1 MIQSLRPTGRPP
13 IRRQALAAMLVVC
26 TMSPAAAQS
35 PPVDLAEASLE
46 ALLDMEITS
55 ASKHEQRMQDT
66 AAAAFVLTSEDIRRS
81 GATTIADLLR
91 IVPGLDVARIDGH
104 RWAVAARGFNG
115 LFSNKLLVLLDGRSV
130 YNPFFSGVHWDVQD
144 TALEDIERIEVIRG
158 PGAALW
164 GVNAVHGVINII
176 TRPAGETQ
184 GTAATLTATSETRA
198 IGTVRHGGRIGG
210 ASYRVFAK
218 GSDVAASVTPQGETG
233 PDGWRLSRAGL
244 RLDASPRPADAV
256 TLQADVYRGTVGDR
270 NAVPLFAPPFSR
282 TVDERIPVT
291 GVSLLGQWTR
301 RLAGGSTVS
310 TRAYVDYYSRRPVS
324 HRGEVAHTVDVE
336 VQHHARLH
344 PRHDL
349 VYGTGARW
357 VHLEGSAG
365 DDEWFGIAAQRRLL
379 GNTFVQDEVTL
390 VPRRLRMTLGAKVEY
405 GDESGANLQPSARL
419 LWTPAA
425 RHTAW
430 AAVARAVRTPNYSDR
445 YMGALLSTFPLPEGG
460 VGAVVLEASPDF
472 APERAIAVDVG
483 YRVALSSRVSLDL
496 AGYRYTHR
504 SLGSLENTG
513 WTFATDPVPHA
524 VTTLQLANGT
534 EGITRGVESVATWVV
549 GPAWR
554 LRGTYGWYQG
564 SFSKRTGQL
573 LPEELSVLQS
583 SPAHQA
589 HVQSWMTLPG
599 RVELD
604 LTLSRIGGRGGIVP
618 ASTRLDLRAAHR
630 LTRRLELALVGE
642 NLLDAEHVEFVG
654 ELTAVT
660 TTVARR
666 SLGLRV
672 GWSF

>member
-1 MIQSLRPTGRPP
+1 
-13 IRRQALAAMLVVC
+13 
-26 TMSPAAAQS
+26 
-35 PPVDLAEASLE
+35 
-46 ALLDMEITS
+46 
-55 ASKHEQRMQDT
+55 
-66 AAAAFVLTSEDIRRS
+66 
-81 GATTIADLLR
+81 
-91 IVPGLDVARIDGH
+91 
-104 RWAVAARGFNG
+104 
-115 LFSNKLLVLLDGRSV
+115 
-130 YNPFFSGVHWDVQD
+130 
-144 TALEDIERIEVIRG
+144 
-158 PGAALW
+158 
-164 GVNAVHGVINII
+164 
-176 TRPAGETQ
+176 
-184 GTAATLTATSETRA
+184 
-198 IGTVRHGGRIGG
+198 
-210 ASYRVFAK
+210 
-218 GSDVAASVTPQGETG
+218 
-233 PDGWRLSRAGL
+233 
-244 RLDASPRPADAV
+244 
-256 TLQADVYRGTVGDR
+256 
-270 NAVPLFAPPFSR
+270 
-282 TVDERIPVT
+282 
-291 GVSLLGQWTR
+291 
-301 RLAGGSTVS
+301 
-310 TRAYVDYYSRRPVS
+310 
-324 HRGEVAHTVDVE
+324 
-336 VQHHARLH
+336 
-344 PRHDL
+344 
-349 VYGTGARW
+349 
-357 VHLEGSAG
+357 
-365 DDEWFGIAAQRRLL
+365 
-379 GNTFVQDEVTL
+379 
-390 VPRRLRMTLGAKVEY
+390 
-405 GDESGANLQPSARL
+405 
-419 LWTPAA
+419 
-425 RHTAW
+425 
-430 AAVARAVRTPNYSDR
+430 
-445 YMGALLSTFPLPEGG
+445 
-460 VGAVVLEASPDF
+460 
-472 APERAIAVDVG
+472 
-483 YRVALSSRVSLDL
+483 VSLDL